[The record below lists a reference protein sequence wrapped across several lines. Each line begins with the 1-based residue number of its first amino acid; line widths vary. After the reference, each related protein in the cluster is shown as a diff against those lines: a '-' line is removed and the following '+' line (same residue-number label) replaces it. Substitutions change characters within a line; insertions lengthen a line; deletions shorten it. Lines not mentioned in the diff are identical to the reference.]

1 MADTK
6 DEGLVE
12 FEFPD
17 EKEEKKPHPKDAEK
31 VAAEEKIEVVDDTPE
46 EDRGRKESGAP
57 EDVSDEE
64 LSQYT
69 EGVAKRIKR
78 FNRGYHDERR
88 AKEAALRERDEAMR
102 IAEAIVAENNRLKGS
117 LSQGQAALVD
127 QTKKVV
133 SAELEEAKRK
143 YKAAYEAGD
152 SDALLAA
159 QEEMMT
165 AKMRAERVSSF
176 RPAPLQPTK
185 DDVQSKPQPDA
196 TRQQPV
202 QVDPRAKSWQS
213 DNPWFGQ
220 DRKKTRFALLVHQ
233 ELIEDEGIDPQSDK
247 YYEELNKR
255 VRKQF
260 QDDDDTPTHSEQRS
274 RTSVVAPVSRNTSSK
289 KVVLTQ
295 TQVRLANK
303 LGVPVELYAKH
314 VRDLEK
320 DQNG

>member
-1 MADTK
+1 MADTDK
-6 DEGLVE
+6 ETLVE

-17 EKEEKKPHPKDAEK
+17 EKEVKEEKKPHPKDVEK
-31 VAAEEKIEVVDDTPE
+31 EAKEEKEESVEVVDDTPE
-46 EDRGRKESGAP
+46 EDRGRKDSSAP

-64 LSQYT
+64 LSKYT
-69 EGVAKRIKR
+69 ESVAKRIKR

-88 AKEAALRERDEAMR
+88 AKENALRERDEAMR
-102 IAEAIVAENNRLKGS
+102 IAEAIVAENNRLKGT
-117 LSQGQAALVD
+117 LNQGQAALVD

-159 QEEMMT
+159 QEELVS
-165 AKMRAERVSSF
+165 AKMKAERVNSF
-176 RPAPLQPTK
+176 RPATLQPTK
-185 DDVQSKPQPDA
+185 DEVQSKP
-196 TRQQPV
+196 QPV
-202 QVDPRAKSWQS
+202 QVDPRAKAWQN

-255 VRKQF
+255 VRNQF
-260 QDDDDTPTHSEQRS
+260 REEGTPAPEPRS
-274 RTSVVAPVSRNTSSK
+274 KTSVVAPVSRNTANK

-303 LGVPVELYAKH
+303 LGVPLEAYARH
-314 VRDLEK
+314 VRELEK
-320 DQNG
+320 ERNE

>member
-1 MADTK
+1 MADIDK
-6 DEGLVE
+6 ESLVE

-17 EKEEKKPHPKDAEK
+17 EKEVKEEKKPHPKDVEK
-31 VAAEEKIEVVDDTPE
+31 EIKEEKEESVEVVDDTPE
-46 EDRGRKESGAP
+46 EDRGRKDSSAP

-69 EGVAKRIKR
+69 ESVAKRIKR

-102 IAEAIVAENNRLKGS
+102 IAEAIVAENNRLKGT
-117 LSQGQAALVD
+117 LNQGQAALVD

-159 QEEMMT
+159 QEELVS
-165 AKMRAERVSSF
+165 AKMKAERVNSF

-185 DDVQSKPQPDA
+185 DEVQSKP
-196 TRQQPV
+196 QPV
-202 QVDPRAKSWQS
+202 QVDPRAKAWQS
-213 DNPWFGQ
+213 NNSWFGQ

-247 YYEELNKR
+247 YYEELDKR
-255 VRKQF
+255 VRNQF
-260 QDDDDTPTHSEQRS
+260 REEGTPTPEPRS
-274 RTSVVAPVSRNTSSK
+274 KTSVVAPVSRNTANK

-303 LGVPVELYAKH
+303 LGVPLETYARH
-314 VRDLEK
+314 VRELEK
-320 DQNG
+320 ERNE